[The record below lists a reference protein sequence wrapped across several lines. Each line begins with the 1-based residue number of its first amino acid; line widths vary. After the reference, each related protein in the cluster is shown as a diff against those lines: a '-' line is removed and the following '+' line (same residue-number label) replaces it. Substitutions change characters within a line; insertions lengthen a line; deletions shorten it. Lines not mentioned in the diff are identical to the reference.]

1 MTAGVRRWIGA
12 AVLAGVAGFL
22 PCRASRGQ
30 APPEPV
36 SQEIAD
42 VARADLQRLA
52 AQLNDPNAPQEAR
65 DEAARR
71 LVSRQTPEA
80 RRLVTEALT
89 NLNVGGQ
96 LAAARALADD
106 PDPDPSAI
114 DPLFETLGTNRA
126 LTEAAARALAAY
138 KTNDEIVARLTEYA
152 QRRQASEASRLGI
165 IRAIGS
171 LPHRRAAEFLVSVL
185 RNGQESVAAR
195 NAAADALAEMTGLPD
210 GGADVERWSQ
220 WWQQNAQKSEE
231 QFRADLLVA
240 RFAREDRRDRRH
252 QGAAAALA
260 TFLREQYRTAGADAR
275 PELLVRYL
283 RTEQPEVRAVAA
295 GIILDEA
302 LEGNKDPSAGV
313 REQLRTMIGDSDES
327 VRGAVAEVFA
337 KINDAPALEALLA
350 QLAQETHP
358 NVRASLAGAVAPIND
373 LRAVPVLVS
382 MLGDRSLP
390 AAAAAAKALKAL
402 GQQMREKDPAMAR
415 RAAVALREA
424 LDRRT
429 TPTEFTAL
437 REALID
443 AMVPLRQ
450 EDLLPV
456 FTRMLDERRGETVEV
471 RRLAVRGI
479 GEIAKPETA
488 GLLVDRL
495 TDRSERIRLAAV
507 QALAA
512 NPALS
517 ENAWALRDTL
527 DPQKEPVEEIR
538 NTAWRALESV
548 FPLLSKQQLNVW
560 ADWFKNDAPRKLIVL
575 EALAA
580 QQLRDREEDDL
591 ATTRTNIGEMQMEQK
606 DYRRAAESFRLA
618 LEYRKQ
624 RGVQLAALEN
634 LMIDRMK
641 ALLLAKDYPAAADFA
656 RQMIAENQQ
665 NVPTMG
671 GLIWNEAQRLRDAGD
686 LQAALDLIA
695 ATKNIQLSTRH
706 QEQLATIEKEINGLK
721 SQQNGAE
728 PPPGPRSASGQ

>member
-1 MTAGVRRWIGA
+1 
-12 AVLAGVAGFL
+12 
-22 PCRASRGQ
+22 
-30 APPEPV
+30 
-36 SQEIAD
+36 
-42 VARADLQRLA
+42 
-52 AQLNDPNAPQEAR
+52 
-65 DEAARR
+65 
-71 LVSRQTPEA
+71 
-80 RRLVTEALT
+80 
-89 NLNVGGQ
+89 
-96 LAAARALADD
+96 
-106 PDPDPSAI
+106 
-114 DPLFETLGTNRA
+114 
-126 LTEAAARALAAY
+126 
-138 KTNDEIVARLTEYA
+138 
-152 QRRQASEASRLGI
+152 
-165 IRAIGS
+165 
-171 LPHRRAAEFLVSVL
+171 
-185 RNGQESVAAR
+185 
-195 NAAADALAEMTGLPD
+195 
-210 GGADVERWSQ
+210 
-220 WWQQNAQKSEE
+220 
-231 QFRADLLVA
+231 
-240 RFAREDRRDRRH
+240 
-252 QGAAAALA
+252 
-260 TFLREQYRTAGADAR
+260 
-275 PELLVRYL
+275 
-283 RTEQPEVRAVAA
+283 
-295 GIILDEA
+295 
-302 LEGNKDPSAGV
+302 
-313 REQLRTMIGDSDES
+313 
-327 VRGAVAEVFA
+327 
-337 KINDAPALEALLA
+337 
-350 QLAQETHP
+350 
-358 NVRASLAGAVAPIND
+358 
-373 LRAVPVLVS
+373 
-382 MLGDRSLP
+382 
-390 AAAAAAKALKAL
+390 
-402 GQQMREKDPAMAR
+402 
-415 RAAVALREA
+415 
-424 LDRRT
+424 
-429 TPTEFTAL
+429 
-437 REALID
+437 
-443 AMVPLRQ
+443 
-450 EDLLPV
+450 
-456 FTRMLDERRGETVEV
+456 
-471 RRLAVRGI
+471 
-479 GEIAKPETA
+479 
-488 GLLVDRL
+488 
-495 TDRSERIRLAAV
+495 V